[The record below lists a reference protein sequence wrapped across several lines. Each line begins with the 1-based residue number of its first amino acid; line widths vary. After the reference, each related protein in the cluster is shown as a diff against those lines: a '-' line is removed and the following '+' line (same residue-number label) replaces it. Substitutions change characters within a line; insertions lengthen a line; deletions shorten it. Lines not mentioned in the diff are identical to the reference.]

1 MSLYR
6 GKSTSIILINYV
18 LTVFVIDSVFYIKH
32 IFAAYL
38 LVNYNLLTYTT
49 SCNFYDP
56 NLDDFSLSGCTVGT
70 CSNPM
75 ITQCICNHLTSF
87 SSSFNMP
94 KLRTNVDP
102 LSSSGA
108 SAAFSLESLNQ
119 NPVALAF
126 CIGCLCVYLILFMIA
141 LRFDLYDR
149 LWVSNRIL
157 QLPFLFFPAIIFI

>member
-1 MSLYR
+1 MYL
-6 GKSTSIILINYV
+6 
-18 LTVFVIDSVFYIKH
+18 FVINSVFYIKH
-32 IFAAYL
+32 NFAVYL

-49 SCNFYDP
+49 GCNFYDP
-56 NLDDFSLSGCTVGT
+56 NLDDFSLSGCTVGM

-94 KLRTNVDP
+94 KLHTNVDP
-102 LSSSGA
+102 LGSSGA
-108 SAAFSLESLNQ
+108 AAAFSLESLNQ

-149 LWVSNRIL
+149 LWVSSHIFHFL
-157 QLPFLFFPAIIFI
+157 TLFFPVGFLWIFSNF